1 MHKMTEENKPVD
13 LAREEL
19 EKMVGK
25 VWNTQELQEE
35 FTVHS
40 FSAPFVTVTRKAD
53 GVKGILEFRHS
64 PRFYYSFV
72 PSN

>member
-1 MHKMTEENKPVD
+1 MTEENKPVD
-13 LAREEL
+13 PAREEL

-40 FSAPFVTVTRKAD
+40 FMAPFVSVTRKVD
-53 GVKGILEFRHS
+53 GVQGTLEFRHS
-64 PRFYYSFV
+64 PRFYYSFT
-72 PSN
+72 PSK